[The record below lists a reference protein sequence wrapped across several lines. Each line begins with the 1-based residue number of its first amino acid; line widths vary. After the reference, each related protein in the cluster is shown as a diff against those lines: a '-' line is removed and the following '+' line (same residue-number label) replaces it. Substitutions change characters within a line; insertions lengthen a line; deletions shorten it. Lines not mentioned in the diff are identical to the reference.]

1 MPNPGFLLA
10 EDSALKQR
18 LQSLTV
24 TDDRDARRPVKVF
37 FRYPEGETEK
47 EYPFIT
53 IDLLDIAFSPTR
65 QLSELTYDYT
75 NDSRMSAD
83 QRASNTSIT
92 YYPSEYASS
101 DLSNMAGTSGYL
113 TMEQFVAVDLMY
125 QVSTFCRSQRHD
137 RELTSKML
145 RRTFPMRPT
154 TIAIPEDD
162 TLRRLSLL
170 DWRAADLLDQ
180 EAGYRKRIFRKVY
193 TVSMNAEIPQSDLYE
208 IKTVLEVN
216 GTLRDNYSESDA
228 SSLTFSEEF

>member
-10 EDSALKQR
+10 EDSALKNR

-24 TDDRDARRPVKVF
+24 TDDRDARRPVKVY

-53 IDLLDIAFSPTR
+53 IDLLDIAFAPTR
-65 QLSELTYDYT
+65 QMSEVTYYYT
-75 NDSRMSAD
+75 NDTRLTPAE
-83 QRASNTSIT
+83 RAANTSIN
-92 YYPSEYASS
+92 YYPSEYSVS

-113 TMEQFVAVDLMY
+113 TMNQFVAVDLMY

-154 TIAIPEDD
+154 SILIPEDN
-162 TLRRLSLL
+162 TSRRLSLL

-180 EAGYRKRIFRKVY
+180 EAGYRKRVFRKVY

-216 GTLRDNYSESDA
+216 GTLRDNYSESDVLA
-228 SSLTFSEEF
+228 HTFSEEF